1 MFYKCN
7 HEGYIQALPGIER
20 KTLVYGEKTLTAEFH
35 LAKGSQL
42 PLHAHP
48 QEQTGYLISGRMR
61 FFIGDEV
68 YDVEP
73 GDSWCVPGNVEHRA
87 EIFEDAVVVEVFSPV
102 REDYLP

>member
-1 MFYKCN
+1 MFYKHN
-7 HEGYIQALPGIER
+7 HEGYIQMLPGIER
-20 KTLVYGEKTLTAEFH
+20 KTLVYGEKTLTAEFR
-35 LAKGSQL
+35 LAKGSHL
-42 PLHAHP
+42 PLHSHP

-73 GDSWCVPGNVEHRA
+73 GDSWCVPANVEHRA
-87 EIFEDAVVVEVFSPV
+87 EILADAVAVEVFAPL

>member
-7 HEGYIQALPGIER
+7 HDGYQQAVPGIQR
-20 KTLVYGEKTLTAEFH
+20 KTLVYGDKTLTAEFR
-35 LAKGSQL
+35 LEKGSQL
-42 PLHAHP
+42 PSHVHP

-61 FFIGDEV
+61 LFVGDDV

-87 EIFEDAVVVEVFSPV
+87 EILADSVAVEVFAPL